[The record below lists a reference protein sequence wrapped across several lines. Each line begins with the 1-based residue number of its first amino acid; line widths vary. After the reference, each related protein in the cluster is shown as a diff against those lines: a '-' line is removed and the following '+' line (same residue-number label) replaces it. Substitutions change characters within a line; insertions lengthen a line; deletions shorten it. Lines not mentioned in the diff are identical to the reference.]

1 VAERLDAFLSH
12 HGFGSRS
19 DVRGII
25 KSGQV
30 TVAGEV
36 CRAFQRHLGD
46 EVVCV
51 RGVAV
56 ERGPSEA
63 TLLLHK
69 PVGLACSHDEAEAP
83 LVETLIPARYRALP
97 MEWAGRLDRDTSGL
111 LIVTS
116 DGQLIHRLTNPRKHL
131 PKRYRIAY
139 RGTLSAN
146 AVERCA
152 KGLAIEGDPRP
163 TLPAELRLESPGADG
178 LGRATMI
185 LHEGRYHQVRKMIA
199 ACGGEVVRLHR
210 DRIGTLDLPADLAPG
225 ASREI
230 SADELRALQDDGGS
244 GRRTQEPAAGCKPDH
259 AGDQR

>member
-1 VAERLDAFLSH
+1 MAERLDAFLSH

-19 DVRGII
+19 DVRALV
-25 KSGQV
+25 KRGQV

-36 CRAFQRHLGD
+36 CRLFQQHISD
-46 EVVCV
+46 EIICV
-51 RGVAV
+51 RGAPV

-63 TLLLHK
+63 TLILHK
-69 PVGLACSHDEAEAP
+69 PVGLACSHDEKEAP
-83 LVETLIPARYRALP
+83 LVETLIPARYRNLP

-116 DGQLIHRLTNPRKHL
+116 DGQLIHRLTNPKKHL
-131 PKRYRIAY
+131 PKRYRLTY

-152 KGLAIEGDPRP
+152 KGMLIDGDPKP
-163 TLPAELRLESPGADG
+163 TLPAELTLEAAGSNG

-199 ACGGEVVRLHR
+199 ALGGEVTILHR
-210 DRIGTLDLPADLAPG
+210 DRIGELDLPSDLPAG
-225 ASREI
+225 ESREI
-230 SADELRALQDDGGS
+230 TANELTLLSTPNAE
-244 GRRTQEPAAGCKPDH
+244 RRTPNAI
-259 AGDQR
+259 